1 MQFADLGVE
10 FVENFTFARNTTYGL
25 GGGALGAYFP
35 KSREEVELVV
45 SALLNADRKFTV
57 LGCGSNVLASDSGYD
72 GVIISTRKLTEIRLT
87 DGNFLYCGSGV
98 TVAKLLKF
106 CQNNGVGGLEYLAGI
121 PATVG
126 GLALMNGGVAKRHI
140 GDDIEEV
147 EFFDGKYRN
156 FTQKQC
162 HFANKHSTMRDI
174 IGVICGV
181 KIKIVPQPKEITQRK
196 IAETLKDR
204 AYLPKG
210 KSCGCVFKN
219 GEDYSAGKIIDGCGL
234 KGLKVG
240 LAEVSPAHANFII
253 NRGSCAADVYKLIHI
268 VKRAVFD
275 MTGIDLV
282 EEVVYI
288 GDFNDT
294 FV

>member
-1 MQFADLGVE
+1 MQLADLGVE
-10 FVENFTFARNTTYGL
+10 FVENFIFARNTTYGL
-25 GGGALGAYFP
+25 GGGALGAFFP
-35 KSREEVELVV
+35 KNREEVELVV
-45 SALLNADRKFTV
+45 SALLKANQKFTV

-72 GVIISTRKLTEIRLT
+72 GVIISTKKLTEIYLT
-87 DGNFLYCGSGV
+87 DNNLLYCESGV

-106 CQNNGVGGLEYLAGI
+106 CRNNGVGGLEYLAGI

-126 GLALMNGGVAKRHI
+126 GLALMNGGIAQRHI
-140 GDDIEEV
+140 GDDIEEI

-162 HFANKHSTMRDI
+162 HFTNKHSTMRDI
-174 IGVICGV
+174 IGIIYAA
-181 KIKIVPQPKEITQRK
+181 KIKVSSQPKEITQKK
-196 IAETLKDR
+196 IAETLKNR

-219 GEDYSAGKIIDGCGL
+219 GEDYSAGKLIDNCGL
-234 KGLKVG
+234 KGLRAG

-253 NRGSCAADVYKLIHI
+253 NRGNSAADVYKLIHI
-268 VKRAVFD
+268 VKRAVKN

-294 FV
+294 FG